1 MKFSKEGMRR
11 WSRTLHRE
19 LSFFLS
25 GMVLI
30 YAISGFVM
38 NHRDTINPH
47 FSVTRNEIKLDKLPA
62 TEEAFSQADIEAIM
76 QQAGILERYLK
87 HYFPQPEQLKVF
99 LSGGSSLVIDLSSG
113 NAVYESLHRRHLL
126 SALTTLHYNPGRWW
140 TWFSDI
146 FSFGLIFITITG
158 IIMLKGKRGL
168 WGRGGIELIAGILL
182 PLLLLLL
189 NR

>member
-1 MKFSKEGMRR
+1 MKLSKDKLRR
-11 WSRTLHRE
+11 WSRNIHRE

-47 FSVTRNEIKLDKLPA
+47 FIVSRTEAKLENLPSNNEFTKERVEAVMQEIGVT
-62 TEEAFSQADIEAIM
+62 
-76 QQAGILERYLK
+76 ERYMK
-87 HYFPQPEQLKVF
+87 HYFPQPNQLKVF
-99 LSGGSSLVIDLSSG
+99 LSSGSSLIVDTSTG
-113 NAVYESLHRRHLL
+113 DAVYESLRRRHIV
-126 SALTTLHYNPGRWW
+126 SAMTKLHYNPGRWW

-146 FSFGLIFITITG
+146 FSFGLIIITITG
-158 IIMLKGKRGL
+158 IVMLKGKRGV
-168 WGRGGIELIAGILL
+168 WGRGGIELLAGILL

-189 NR
+189 N